1 VYTWW
6 VFLHLVGVFGF
17 LAAHGVSI
25 GVLFKLRSE
34 RDPAKIAAYLQLSGA
49 STRVFYYSLGL
60 LVVAGTVA
68 GFLGH
73 WWGQAWIWTAIAVLV
88 VTTLAMYYMAKPY
101 YRRVDR
107 IAKSKAGGSEAVTDE
122 QFDEVLKDRRPVT
135 IAAMGIAGL
144 LAILFL
150 MVLKPQ
156 FGLAGSAAPP
166 PGSASC
172 TPNGTQR
179 AERGV
184 RHRLP
189 GGAGGQGGHG
199 GVRQQGSRDPAQLRG
214 LHELFGGDRGGHG
227 RHHQRAVVG
236 DGRGEGAPGGDV
248 LLPVRRAL
256 AADEWLVRG
265 DVTMA
270 YHRILVGTD
279 GSITALLANRI
290 AARLA
295 GRWEADLVI
304 VTVRRPNSARAAA
317 ARTGSSCARVSPV
330 GRHPGRRRPRH

>member
-135 IAAMGIAGL
+135 IAAIGVVGL
-144 LAILFL
+144 LAILYL

-172 TPNGTQR
+172 TPNGTQLSIS
-179 AERGV
+179 AQNV
-184 RHRLP
+184 AFDTDCLAAP
-189 GGAGGQGGHG
+189 AG
-199 GVRQQGSRDPAQLRG
+199 
-214 LHELFGGDRGGHG
+214 
-227 RHHQRAVVG
+227 RAVTVAFDNKDPGIPHNFAVYTNSSGATAVATG
-236 DGRGEGAPGGDV
+236 DIINGPSSETVEVKALPAGTYYFRCDV
-248 LLPVRRAL
+248 HSQQMNGSFV
-256 AADEWLVRG
+256 
-265 DVTMA
+265 VT
-270 YHRILVGTD
+270 
-279 GSITALLANRI
+279 
-290 AARLA
+290 
-295 GRWEADLVI
+295 
-304 VTVRRPNSARAAA
+304 
-317 ARTGSSCARVSPV
+317 
-330 GRHPGRRRPRH
+330 